1 MAEIIVIGAGPAG
14 MMAAWRA
21 GMRGHS
27 VTILEHNEKA
37 GKKLYITGK
46 GRCNVT
52 NACDTGDF
60 FGNVPRNYKFL
71 YSAVYGFGP
80 EALMEYFTEH
90 GVPLKTERGQRVFPV
105 SDHSSDIINGMRRGL
120 DEAGVKLR
128 LFCDVKQILT
138 ENGRACGVRFM
149 DTSKKRGMELYGDA
163 VIVASGGISYPATG
177 SDGSG
182 FRMLESVGHTVTGLR
197 PSLVP
202 MNTKEA
208 YIKDLQ
214 GLSLKNVELR
224 IFQGKKKVFSDFGE
238 MLFTHFGI
246 SGPLVLTASSRI
258 PDRCFSGELQ
268 AQIDLK
274 PALNA
279 EQLDRRI
286 LRDFEEGLNRQFKN
300 SLGKLLPSKLIPV
313 IVSLSGIEPD
323 KKLHSVTQ
331 EERRRLAGLLKS
343 FPATITG
350 LRGFEEAIIT
360 RGGIPVKEVD
370 ASTME
375 SRILPG
381 LYICG
386 EMLDVDAVTGGFNLQ
401 IAWSTGWLAGD
412 SVCPES

>member
-21 GMRGHS
+21 GMRGHA

-37 GKKLYITGK
+37 GKKLFITGK

-52 NACDTGDF
+52 NDCETEDF

-80 EALMEYFTEH
+80 AAVMDYFTSH

-105 SDHSSDIINGMRRGL
+105 SDHSSDIIAGMRRGL
-120 DEAGVKLR
+120 EEANVSLQLG
-128 LFCDVKQILT
+128 CDVKQILV
-138 ENGRACGVRFM
+138 EDGRACGVRYM
-149 DTSKKRGMELYGDA
+149 DRVKKRGRELYCDA
-163 VIVASGGISYPATG
+163 VIIASGGLSYPATG

-182 FRMLESVGHTVTGLR
+182 FSLVSQLGHSVTPMR

-202 MNTKEA
+202 MNVRED
-208 YIKDLQ
+208 YVRELQ
-214 GLSLKNVELR
+214 GLSLKNVEFTVLS
-224 IFQGKKKVFSDFGE
+224 GKKKLFSEFGE

-258 PDRCFSGELQ
+258 ADKYFSGELQ
-268 AQIDLK
+268 GVIDLK
-274 PALNA
+274 PALNP

-286 LRDFEEGLNRQFKN
+286 LRDFEEGMNRQFKN
-300 SLGKLLPSKLIPV
+300 SLGKLLPAKLIPAAV
-313 IVSLSGIEPD
+313 ALSGIDPE

-331 EERRRLAGLLKS
+331 EERRRLTGILKA
-343 FPATITG
+343 FPLTITG
-350 LRGFEEAIIT
+350 LRGYDEAVIT
-360 RGGIPVKEVD
+360 RGGIPVREVD

-375 SRILPG
+375 SKVVPG
-381 LYICG
+381 LYLCG

-412 SVCPES
+412 SVCPQ